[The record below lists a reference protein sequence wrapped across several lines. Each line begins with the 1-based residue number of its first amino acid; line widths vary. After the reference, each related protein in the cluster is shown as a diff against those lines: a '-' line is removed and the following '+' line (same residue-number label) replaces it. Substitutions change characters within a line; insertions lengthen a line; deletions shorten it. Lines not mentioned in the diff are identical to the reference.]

1 MISSPLL
8 QAHDLRRETS
18 HGNPHATARIH
29 IHTGWRVGFLAA
41 CGARA
46 AAADAGDWVSQPR
59 IARTYAIN
67 VGAFRQ
73 GLKEAGYIDGQNVMI
88 EYRWAEGQ
96 YDRLPAMA
104 VELVRRQVTVIAAT
118 STPAALVAQKSTMK
132 IPIVFTTSSDPVHLG
147 LVASLN
153 RPGGNLTG
161 FTQLNVEVA
170 PKRVEL
176 LHELV
181 PTATTIAL
189 LVNPTNPNVETVTRD
204 LQAAVQNRRLRSHVL
219 HASNEH
225 EIDSA
230 FATLDRLRADG
241 RRNRFR
247 RILQYAD

>member
-1 MISSPLL
+1 M
-8 QAHDLRRETS
+8 A
-18 HGNPHATARIH
+18 
-29 IHTGWRVGFLAA
+29 
-41 CGARA
+41 
-46 AAADAGDWVSQPR
+46 
-59 IARTYAIN
+59 
-67 VGAFRQ
+67 AFRQ

-88 EYRWAEGQ
+88 EYLWAEGQ

-104 VELVRRQVTVIAAT
+104 VELVRRQVDCDC
-118 STPAALVAQKSTMK
+118 SDQTPAALVAKKSTMN
-132 IPIVFTTSSDPVHLG
+132 IPIVFTTGSDPVHLG

-153 RPGGNLTG
+153 RPGGNVTG
-161 FTQLNVEVA
+161 VTQLNVEVA

-176 LHELV
+176 MHELV

-230 FATLDRLRADG
+230 FATLDRLRVDG
-241 RRNRFR
+241 VVIGSEYSSRRG
-247 RILQYAD
+247 